1 MLREF
6 EDQENLL
13 AEMDEQV
20 DAYRTAGKQEAA
32 VRLEDQ
38 LLLIHQKFQ
47 ELAMKF
53 ELFQKQPEAIEY
65 EPRLARVARQLRDIK
80 EKVIEVVEVHLL
92 IKEFITHF
100 EYYFQL
106 YLTELAS
113 AEKEGIEGQL
123 HHARCI
129 QNALSDIKAEIGNL
143 IKIGRRILD
152 HETFERKIELKEK
165 IDALEQD
172 YHDAGCEVIL
182 ATRKLN
188 EALANAEKLQS
199 LTTTL
204 DHWLSS
210 KLVEVGQVEENVGAF
225 VKQTVQEMLDKRE
238 TYEEIGKINANFF
251 QHCNPA
257 LLTTLKESMASIDD
271 KWGQVHEALS
281 VKLTLLRK
289 NPSSPGDETEMG
301 QLSDQL
307 DDLKLSEKRKL
318 SSMSQDNHDVPLL
331 DEFRTAFQE
340 VSVWINKA
348 EAQLNTNRESQ
359 ERQVGQEIDDWARAK
374 MSNLRQMAEKL
385 VQLFVNDCNDVEPE
399 MASLHLRWQHIV
411 KEVEKRL
418 RANQAFRMVEVEEI
432 KTTISH
438 LSITTRTDPIPSTTS
453 IVSPSSAQDYPDEE
467 IETLIEDE
475 EHSPSNPGSKIRFT
489 SHLVNSS
496 DSISSEH
503 LQKPLESINTCKK
516 TPPDPLP
523 KPKWYLD
530 QRAQGI
536 KNPISPEKVKV
547 VQNTLPSPQ
556 KLVGRVEKSKADQV
570 GQKFPEKTI
579 VMSSATTTPSSTPSM
594 SIFK

>member
-1 MLREF
+1 M
-6 EDQENLL
+6 
-13 AEMDEQV
+13 
-20 DAYRTAGKQEAA
+20 
-32 VRLEDQ
+32 
-38 LLLIHQKFQ
+38 
-47 ELAMKF
+47 
-53 ELFQKQPEAIEY
+53 
-65 EPRLARVARQLRDIK
+65 
-80 EKVIEVVEVHLL
+80 
-92 IKEFITHF
+92 
-100 EYYFQL
+100 
-106 YLTELAS
+106 TELAS

-199 LTTTL
+199 LTATL

-210 KLVEVGQVEENVGAF
+210 KSVEASQVEENMEGPF
-225 VKQTVQEMLDKRE
+225 VKQTVQEMLEKRE

-257 LLTTLKESMASIDD
+257 LLTTLKESMAGIDE
-271 KWGQVHEALS
+271 KWGQVHEALLN
-281 VKLTLLRK
+281 KLVLLRK
-289 NPSSPGDETEMG
+289 TPNLDESEVG

-318 SSMSQDNHDVPLL
+318 SSMSQENHDVPLL

-438 LSITTRTDPIPSTTS
+438 LSITTRTDPIATTTTTS
-453 IVSPSSAQDYPDEE
+453 IVSPSAQDYPDEE

-475 EHSPSNPGSKIRFT
+475 DNSGSNPGSKIRFT

-496 DSISSEH
+496 DSISSE
-503 LQKPLESINTCKK
+503 QNSATAKK

-536 KNPISPEKVKV
+536 KNPVSPEKVKV

-556 KLVGRVEKSKADQV
+556 KLVGRVEKSKADHV

-594 SIFK
+594 NFFSNLIYSIRLFPRFTFQALTYRSASLMKNSRRKMRSSIICWRKQNCS